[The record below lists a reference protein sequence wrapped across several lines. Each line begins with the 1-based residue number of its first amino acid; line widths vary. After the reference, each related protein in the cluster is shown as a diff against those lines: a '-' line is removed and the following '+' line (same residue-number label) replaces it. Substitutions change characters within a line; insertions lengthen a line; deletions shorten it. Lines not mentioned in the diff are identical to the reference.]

1 MLQSLILNHLDNLD
15 RSRQWQLRDC
25 SDWQRHNE
33 ENEAESVLELGEDE
47 VRQGGRTIEMIM
59 FIDQVIGAMKS
70 NLPKDVPQ
78 SSSSGNTARHK

>member
-1 MLQSLILNHLDNLD
+1 M
-15 RSRQWQLRDC
+15 
-25 SDWQRHNE
+25 
-33 ENEAESVLELGEDE
+33 LELGEDE

-78 SSSSGNTARHK
+78 GPPSGNTGRH